1 MHTKNI
7 LELLELLQLF
17 LILFKI
23 EHDAVEYVHCA
34 LDLGISQLSVH
45 IGVRVI
51 SPLVLLTSFDLSDV
65 VLVLV

>member
-1 MHTKNI
+1 VHTKNI
-7 LELLELLQLF
+7 LELLELFQLF

-23 EHDAVEYVHCA
+23 EHDAVEYVDCA